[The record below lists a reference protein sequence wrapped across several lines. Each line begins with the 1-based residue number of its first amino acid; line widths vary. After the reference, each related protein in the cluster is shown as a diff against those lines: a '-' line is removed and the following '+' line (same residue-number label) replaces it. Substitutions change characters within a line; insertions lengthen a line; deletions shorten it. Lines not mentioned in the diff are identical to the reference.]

1 MLAREV
7 FFLFGAARLLP
18 LRRLR
23 RRARGWRACRF
34 LATAGVSATMD
45 WLISSHSCPVP
56 PQGSLIQYVSL

>member
-7 FFLFGAARLLP
+7 FFLFGAARAFC
-18 LRRLR
+18 RFAGCGAA
-23 RRARGWRACRF
+23 ARGWRACRF

-56 PQGSLIQYVSL
+56 PQAH